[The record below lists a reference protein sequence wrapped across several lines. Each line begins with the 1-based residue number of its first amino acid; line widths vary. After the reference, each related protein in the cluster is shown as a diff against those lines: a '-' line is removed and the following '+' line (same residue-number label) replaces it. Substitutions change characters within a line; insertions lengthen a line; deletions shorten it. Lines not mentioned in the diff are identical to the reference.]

1 MDQRTARRQPAPRLR
16 TNLDTDFLKLIAILS
31 MLLDHIGAVFFPEHP
46 AFRWVGRLA
55 FPIFCYCMTVGLLYT
70 RDIKRY
76 LGRLGLFALIS
87 QPCYILATH
96 PWDWQTEW
104 MNWNIFFTLFLSLL
118 AMWGFRTLDFFG
130 KMPKALTD
138 EDINYSTVALSNLGS
153 IRCPAVYHH
162 LNNYGNN
169 SIMVT
174 IGTIHKEEVFQP
186 DGSRA
191 VRDIV
196 DVGVTLDER
205 IADGFYFTIGY
216 PGMTSGELAKEL
228 MYYGVS
234 AISLV
239 TTGSHQEGL
248 RACTSFI
255 KDHQYAQLDER
266 MKLFAQH
273 HPVA

>member
-118 AMWGFRTLDFFG
+118 AMWGFQMRRWWLFAAAFLCVSLFNFDYSGNGILLMLIFFLCRERPGLGAGLYILFWLPALWSGSPEDPRALLAAGHAVDWTAFALLAAPFIVLPARTGIRVPKWFFY
-130 KMPKALTD
+130 AF
-138 EDINYSTVALSNLGS
+138 Y
-153 IRCPAVYHH
+153 PAH
-162 LNNYGNN
+162 LL
-169 SIMVT
+169 T
-174 IGTIHKEEVFQP
+174 IGVI
-186 DGSRA
+186 R
-191 VRDIV
+191 
-196 DVGVTLDER
+196 
-205 IADGFYFTIGY
+205 
-216 PGMTSGELAKEL
+216 LAA
-228 MYYGVS
+228 G
-234 AISLV
+234 I
-239 TTGSHQEGL
+239 
-248 RACTSFI
+248 
-255 KDHQYAQLDER
+255 
-266 MKLFAQH
+266 
-273 HPVA
+273 

>member
-118 AMWGFRTLDFFG
+118 AMWGFQTR
-130 KMPKALTD
+130 
-138 EDINYSTVALSNLGS
+138 
-153 IRCPAVYHH
+153 RWW
-162 LNNYGNN
+162 
-169 SIMVT
+169 
-174 IGTIHKEEVFQP
+174 
-186 DGSRA
+186 
-191 VRDIV
+191 
-196 DVGVTLDER
+196 
-205 IADGFYFTIGY
+205 
-216 PGMTSGELAKEL
+216 
-228 MYYGVS
+228 
-234 AISLV
+234 
-239 TTGSHQEGL
+239 
-248 RACTSFI
+248 
-255 KDHQYAQLDER
+255 
-266 MKLFAQH
+266 LFAAAFLC
-273 HPVA
+273 VSLFNFDYSGNGILLMLIFFM

>member
-118 AMWGFRTLDFFG
+118 AMWGF
-130 KMPKALTD
+130 
-138 EDINYSTVALSNLGS
+138 
-153 IRCPAVYHH
+153 
-162 LNNYGNN
+162 
-169 SIMVT
+169 
-174 IGTIHKEEVFQP
+174 Q
-186 DGSRA
+186 
-191 VRDIV
+191 
-196 DVGVTLDER
+196 
-205 IADGFYFTIGY
+205 
-216 PGMTSGELAKEL
+216 TSGIELLEASTTWFELGGMQFNVYSSVQFSVNGKGWSTDFKTIARDTAYDEKE
-228 MYYGVS
+228 
-234 AISLV
+234 
-239 TTGSHQEGL
+239 
-248 RACTSFI
+248 
-255 KDHQYAQLDER
+255 
-266 MKLFAQH
+266 
-273 HPVA
+273 

>member
-118 AMWGFRTLDFFG
+118 AMWVFLCRERPGLGAGLYILFWLPALWSGSPEDPRALLAAGHAVDWTAFALLAAPFIFLPARTGIRVPKWFFY
-130 KMPKALTD
+130 AF
-138 EDINYSTVALSNLGS
+138 Y
-153 IRCPAVYHH
+153 PAH
-162 LNNYGNN
+162 LL
-169 SIMVT
+169 T
-174 IGTIHKEEVFQP
+174 IGVI
-186 DGSRA
+186 R
-191 VRDIV
+191 
-196 DVGVTLDER
+196 
-205 IADGFYFTIGY
+205 
-216 PGMTSGELAKEL
+216 LAA
-228 MYYGVS
+228 G
-234 AISLV
+234 I
-239 TTGSHQEGL
+239 
-248 RACTSFI
+248 
-255 KDHQYAQLDER
+255 
-266 MKLFAQH
+266 
-273 HPVA
+273 